1 MKLQNIPFCMIR
13 NKIKTIEIRLN
24 DEKRSL
30 IKIGDTIELLNIDTN
45 EKLLVEVLD
54 LHKFNTFTELYE
66 NIDKTLLGYKK
77 NEIAKS
83 SDMEKYYSKE
93 EQERYKV
100 VGIEIK
106 LI

>member
-1 MKLQNIPFCMIR
+1 MIKSYYDL
-13 NKIKTIEIRLN
+13 KITGKDPKRFIHNLHKMHIEF
-24 DEKRSL
+24 
-30 IKIGDTIELLNIDTN
+30 LNIDTN

-77 NEIAKS
+77 DEIAKP

-93 EQERYKV
+93 EQERYGV

-106 LI
+106 LV